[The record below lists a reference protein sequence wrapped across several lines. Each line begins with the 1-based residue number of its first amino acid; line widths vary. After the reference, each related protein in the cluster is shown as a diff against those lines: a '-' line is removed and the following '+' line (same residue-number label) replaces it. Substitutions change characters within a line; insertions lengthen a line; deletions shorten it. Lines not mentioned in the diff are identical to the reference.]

1 MNKKNTTAE
10 VVRII
15 EAEIAK
21 KTAEL
26 AFAKLKAELALAVMK
41 EGIA

>member
-1 MNKKNTTAE
+1 MDKNKAAE
-10 VVRII
+10 MVRAI

-21 KTAEL
+21 KKAEL

-41 EGIA
+41 EGIV

>member
-1 MNKKNTTAE
+1 MDKNTAARM
-10 VVRII
+10 VHAI

-21 KTAEL
+21 KKAEL

-41 EGIA
+41 EGIV

>member
-1 MNKKNTTAE
+1 MNRNEAARM
-10 VVRII
+10 VHAI

-41 EGIA
+41 EGIV